1 VPLVAIFGRGAL
13 LNELQKCDS
22 SRKNITMGTR
32 FFVEKLPSE
41 IYAVTLLVVPRG
53 SANTKSKIADFEFA
67 SGAYEYV
74 T

>member
-1 VPLVAIFGRGAL
+1 
-13 LNELQKCDS
+13 
-22 SRKNITMGTR
+22 MGTR